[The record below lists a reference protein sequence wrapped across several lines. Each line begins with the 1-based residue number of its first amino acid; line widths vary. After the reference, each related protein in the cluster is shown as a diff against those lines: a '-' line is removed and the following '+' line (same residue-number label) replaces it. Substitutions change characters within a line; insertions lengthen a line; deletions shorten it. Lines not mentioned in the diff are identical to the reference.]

1 MVMILGLDDSFP
13 IWAHVFSNLAAHL
26 NAAINPIVYVIFN
39 SKIQDGYCNLIR
51 LMTFNRLFKKKK
63 THEKNLKNK
72 CVNPILNITKE
83 TN

>member
-39 SKIQDGYCNLIR
+39 SKIRNGYCNLIR

-63 THEKNLKNK
+63 HTKRTLRIN
-72 CVNPILNITKE
+72 VNPIYNKK
-83 TN
+83 N